1 MKKNLLKSAALSLVM
16 VAVSF
21 AQTTPLD
28 TIIKNLS
35 VTYDKITSYS
45 ADAVIYKYYCS

>member
-1 MKKNLLKSAALSLVM
+1 MKKILLKSAALSFVM
-16 VAVSF
+16 AAVSF

-28 TIIKNLS
+28 TIIQNLS
-35 VTYDKITSYS
+35 ATYDKITSYS